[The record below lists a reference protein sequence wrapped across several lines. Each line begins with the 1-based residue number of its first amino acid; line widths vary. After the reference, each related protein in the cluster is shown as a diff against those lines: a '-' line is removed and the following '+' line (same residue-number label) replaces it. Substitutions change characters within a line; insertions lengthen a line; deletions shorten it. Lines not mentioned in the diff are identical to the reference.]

1 MADEVR
7 ATGQGH
13 SDRYLGGKP
22 MNTLTGR
29 GGFCG
34 ASKSGLLAVLILSAT
49 GCAPN
54 AAYTPPSFNTPA
66 TYGSDDIAAAS
77 TARVH
82 WRTFIRD
89 PRLAA
94 LIEDALAN
102 NRDIAV
108 AAGRIAE
115 ARALYRIQQ
124 SPLLPNVTGSAGAA
138 RTRTPAELSITGSA
152 LTSEQFFSRL
162 SAGWELDFWGKFD
175 ALRDAAREQFLA
187 TREAHD
193 AVATAIVVDLANRYL
208 LDQEYGERIAL
219 AQQSLA
225 TREQA
230 LRIMTRRFEVG
241 AGSKLEVTQAAT
253 LLDQARTARAA
264 LVQER
269 DLNRNALALL
279 AGRPVQLAEASLSAP
294 TPDEIPVGLPSDL
307 LLFRPDVRA
316 AELRLKAA
324 RANVRAARA
333 AFFPSI
339 TLTGAFGTASA
350 ELDGLFGSG
359 SESWSFAPAIS
370 LPLFD
375 NGRTRASFDLAQAR
389 QNLAVADYERTV
401 QSAFRDVADALV
413 LRRQFLQQVES
424 LQSMVTTARER
435 TRLAQLRY
443 DNGRSAYLEVLD
455 AQRDLF
461 DVEQRLVQLRRAY
474 LATGLGLYA
483 ALGGNFAA
491 SATPESIA
499 KPEPRP

>member
-1 MADEVR
+1 MV
-7 ATGQGH
+7 TGIWAQ
-13 SDRYLGGKP
+13 KP
-22 MNTLTGR
+22 MSTKPDRRDLA
-29 GGFCG
+29 
-34 ASKSGLLAVLILSAT
+34 ASKRAILAALILSAT

-54 AAYTPPSFNTPA
+54 AAYTPPSFNIPA
-66 TYGSDDIAAAS
+66 TYGSDDFAVPS
-77 TARVH
+77 SVRVH
-82 WRTFIRD
+82 WRAFIQD
-89 PRLAA
+89 PHLAA
-94 LIEDALAN
+94 LIDDALAN

-108 AAGRIAE
+108 AAARVAE

-124 SPLLPNVTGSAGAA
+124 SPLLPNVVAGTGTI
-138 RTRTPAELSITGSA
+138 RTRTPADLSITGNA
-152 LTSEQFFSRL
+152 ITSDQFFSRL

-175 ALRDAAREQFLA
+175 ALRDAARDQFLA

-208 LDQEYGERIAL
+208 LDREYAERIAL
-219 AQQSLA
+219 ARQSLA
-225 TREQA
+225 TREHS
-230 LRIMTRRFEVG
+230 LGIMTRRFEVG

-253 LLDQARTARAA
+253 LLDQARTAHAA
-264 LVQER
+264 LIQER
-269 DLNRNALALL
+269 DLNRNALSLL
-279 AGRPVQLAEASLSAP
+279 AGMPVRLAEASLSSP

-307 LLFRPDVRA
+307 LLFRPDVRS
-316 AELRLKAA
+316 AELQIKAA

-350 ELDGLFGSG
+350 ELDGLFRPG

-375 NGRTRASFDLAQAR
+375 HGQTRANFDLTEAR
-389 QNLAVADYERTV
+389 QNVAIANYERTV
-401 QSAFRDVADALV
+401 QSAFRDVSDALV
-413 LRRQFLQQVES
+413 LRRQLLQQVES
-424 LQSMVTTARER
+424 LQSMVATARER

-461 DVEQRLVQLRRAY
+461 DVEQRLVQVRRAH

-491 SATPESIA
+491 AVPDKRVPETISDT
-499 KPEPRP
+499 EPRP